1 MHLSFTWCG
10 LLILCFEAFSPFVV
24 LLTQIYPGI
33 GGDIPGAGRFFRRR
47 NAGALADSDTPFASH
62 CSDLADDGQ
71 PGGGVLKEVD
81 GRWKQ
86 EVLWFLYHSRPALLG
101 SARPA
106 APGEWRTEHSSM
118 GTSLPSDR
126 GPPKRAMIRPFLP
139 TTWEPTAGYGC
150 VRVGN
155 DSCPEQPGVKV
166 ARGWGLPPILSLSC
180 I

>member
-1 MHLSFTWCG
+1 MYLSFTWCG
-10 LLILCFEAFSPFVV
+10 LLILCFEAFSSLCVF
-24 LLTQIYPGI
+24 IYLNLPWV
-33 GGDIPGAGRFFRRR
+33 GGDLPGAGRFFRRR
-47 NAGALADSDTPFASH
+47 NARVPDRLLHPFGSH
-62 CSDLADDGQ
+62 CSLLADDGQ

-101 SARPA
+101 SAGPA
-106 APGEWRTEHSSM
+106 APGEWRTEHSSV
-118 GTSLPSDR
+118 GTSLPGDR

-139 TTWEPTAGYGC
+139 TTWEPTAGYVC